1 MRTLPILAAAAALC
15 ITNICVQAEAGQI
28 KLHKKH
34 YQLQGSWSGHYDK
47 TKGDWSDVTIS
58 NSDHLG
64 LINGTKPGPARAAG
78 DTQSN

>member
-1 MRTLPILAAAAALC
+1 MRTLPILVATAALFIANTC
-15 ITNICVQAEAGQI
+15 LQAQANQI

-34 YQLQGSWSGHYDK
+34 YQLQGSWSGHYDN
-47 TKGDWSDVTIS
+47 TNGIWSDATIS

-64 LINGTKPGPARAAG
+64 LINGTTPGPARAAG